1 MSGKSYKVFSRTS
14 IDRDKRV
21 RYLRWLRISLAVN
34 AIVVL
39 TWLLSRKANP
49 APPSVDLMWQGAL
62 KDSAQKI
69 SQLNKDLKAT
79 AAVLQTVKNR
89 LAAETHTAASHA
101 SDLANAVA
109 DSHIETTTT
118 DDTSTSLAWLAIG
131 IPTIPRHNDTDYLT
145 STLEYLL
152 SELPSDSKD
161 PLFDKVRVIVM
172 NNSPGQHLV
181 YAKVQNRVIQ
191 GSHDPNDIFAQ
202 KAALYVEFVDNPGS
216 VEDPTREDKPE
227 PDDFDNPTNI
237 PGSQVRRQTCD
248 LIELMEMAQPVAH
261 YYLFM
266 EDDFRM
272 CPHTMRLLPYI
283 LAKLNAM
290 PSVQKWLGLRISYGM
305 NGILLRS
312 EDLKSFA
319 TYMRTRIQL
328 LPPDLIW
335 PEWFSGHGPRTMAN
349 RRRPIAAYR
358 YNLLEHIGTVSSFKV
373 RVVRPAFPKCYESMA
388 DVWSL
393 ARAERFQEKKCP
405 NSDLSPCTMSA
416 DADDWMHVPLAKLEP
431 MHHLPP
437 P

>member
-1 MSGKSYKVFSRTS
+1 MSGKSYRVFSRSS

-21 RYLRWLRISLAVN
+21 RYLLWLRISLAVN

-39 TWLLSRKANP
+39 LWILSRRANP
-49 APPSVDLMWQGAL
+49 ETPPVDLAWQGAL
-62 KDSAQKI
+62 KDSAQNI

-89 LAAETHTAASHA
+89 LEAETHTAVSHA
-101 SDLANAVA
+101 SDLANAIA
-109 DSHIETTTT
+109 DSHIETAA
-118 DDTSTSLAWLAIG
+118 DDTSPSLAWLAIG
-131 IPTIPRHNDTDYLT
+131 IPTVPRHNDTDYLT

-152 SELPSDSKD
+152 SELPLDSTD
-161 PLFDKVRVIVM
+161 PLFDKVRVVVM

-181 YAKVQNRVIQ
+181 YAKVQNRMTQ
-191 GSHDPNDIFAQ
+191 GPHDPDDVFAQ

-216 VEDPTREDKPE
+216 V
-227 PDDFDNPTNI
+227 
-237 PGSQVRRQTCD
+237 RRQTCD
-248 LIELMEMAQPVAH
+248 LIELMEMAQPIAH

-272 CPHTMRLLPYI
+272 CPHTMRLLPYM

-290 PSVQKWLGLRISYGM
+290 PSAQKWLGLRVSYGM

-319 TYMRTRIQL
+319 TYMRTRIEL

-335 PEWFSGHGPRTMAN
+335 LEWFSGHGPRTMAN
-349 RRRPIAAYR
+349 RRRPMAAYR
-358 YNLLEHIGTVSSFKV
+358 YNLLEHIGAVSSFTV
-373 RVVRPAFPKCYESMA
+373 RVERPAFPNCYESMA

-393 ARAERFQEKKCP
+393 ARAERFQYNTRLLVFFLARRQITQAP
-405 NSDLSPCTMSA
+405 VTMDTREFLKA
-416 DADDWMHVPLAKLEP
+416 RR
-431 MHHLPP
+431 
-437 P
+437 